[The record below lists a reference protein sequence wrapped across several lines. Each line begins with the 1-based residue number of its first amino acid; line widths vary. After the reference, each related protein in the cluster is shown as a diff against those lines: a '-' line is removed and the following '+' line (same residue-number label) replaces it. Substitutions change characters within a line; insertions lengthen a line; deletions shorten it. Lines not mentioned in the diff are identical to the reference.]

1 MTILGSKLVIAKSF
15 VLQKLLHVAMVCQ
28 NLFYKPYN
36 TNLNFARSIH
46 FVDEYLY
53 TQ

>member
-15 VLQKLLHVAMVCQ
+15 ILQKLMHVAMVCQ
-28 NLFYKPYN
+28 NIFYNN